1 MKKTLVLL
9 AIFVVLSAIPAFS
22 AESQP
27 QTTPERA
34 LSEEDTAKLRAN
46 VRALAEA
53 FGLQPPQAQG
63 QQAQQAQRQ
72 QQKAEGTT
80 IAKVADKALD
90 MVNSLVASAAVTLNK
105 VAPEVWRIMIRQQYA
120 NALSG
125 PLLPFG
131 ILVLAGLWCFI
142 TKRMWL
148 EPQPPDAPPQNASD
162 AEQKMYEAKLS
173 TCKDARTT
181 WLVLTSIIPF
191 IALCVFGTWLV
202 VEMRDSIKILI
213 NPEYYAFRDL
223 LNILLRGGQ
232 L

>member
-1 MKKTLVLL
+1 MRKLVVLL
-9 AIFVVLSAIPAFS
+9 AIFVVLSAIPAFPA
-22 AESQP
+22 AESQK
-27 QTTPERA
+27 QATPERA

-63 QQAQQAQRQ
+63 QQAQE
-72 QQKAEGTT
+72 QQKKPAESTT
-80 IAKVADKALD
+80 MAKVADKALD

-120 NALSG
+120 NAISG

-131 ILVLAGLWCFI
+131 ILVLAGLWCYI
-142 TKRMWL
+142 TKRMWPK
-148 EPQPPDAPPQNASD
+148 PQPPDSPPEKASD
-162 AEQKMYEAKLS
+162 IEMQEYKVRYSSYQDLRG
-173 TCKDARTT
+173 TRF
-181 WLVLTSIIPF
+181 VFTSIIPF
-191 IALCVFGTWLV
+191 AALCFFGTWLV
-202 VEMRDSIKILI
+202 IEMRDSIKILI
-213 NPEYYAFRDL
+213 NPQYYAFRDL